1 MEVGCQL
8 SPAESRRARAPGPA
22 FPPGLPASAP
32 TREVPE
38 SRLVG
43 RCAVSRRPLA
53 KPGEVPGEGRRF
65 LLLTNRGTN
74 RPVARAERAR
84 DVGRVRAARYL
95 EDRHTPVPGHS
106 KLPGIGPMILEGPSL
121 AFHRRMYT
129 LETLDLPGTQWASRR
144 CSNEM
149 TNGIRLS
156 ATTGKYQANKKMAL
170 FFLFPPV
177 LCFQPA
183 SFPPFFAGEDSWRSP
198 ARSPGCC
205 SLQRAT

>member
-1 MEVGCQL
+1 M
-8 SPAESRRARAPGPA
+8 
-22 FPPGLPASAP
+22 
-32 TREVPE
+32 
-38 SRLVG
+38 G

-53 KPGEVPGEGRRF
+53 KPERCRGRAAGSF
-65 LLLTNRGTN
+65 LLTNPGTN
-74 RPVARAERAR
+74 RLVARAERAR
-84 DVGRVRAARYL
+84 DVGRVRAARSL
-95 EDRHTPVPGHS
+95 EDRHTPVPGHT
-106 KLPGIGPMILEGPSL
+106 KLPGIAPMILEGPSL
-121 AFHRRMYT
+121 AFHRRMCP

-144 CSNEM
+144 CSNGM